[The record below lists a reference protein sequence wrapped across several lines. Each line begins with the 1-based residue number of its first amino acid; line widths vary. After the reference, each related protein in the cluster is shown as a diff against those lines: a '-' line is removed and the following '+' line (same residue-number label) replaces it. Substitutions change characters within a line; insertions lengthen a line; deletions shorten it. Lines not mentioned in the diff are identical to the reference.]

1 MIIKLKLFILKLLNI
16 GLMLRL
22 YRVSSKNKR
31 FGKKYGLTNYN
42 FLSNLV
48 REKNRLKNTSNHK
61 HIKNTNIYLNFVNMN
76 DMIRIERFSLHLL
89 GRAESFF
96 YSCCGG
102 LTFNVIST
110 FQDDEEEYE
119 VILIH
124 ASEFATNKFME
135 CIDYEKDPLDW
146 NWHQMVC
153 SVGLIETYLFAHEI
167 SHALYGH
174 ALRKNRYSNST
185 IKEYEADE
193 YAKTLLKDDFYKIKL
208 DELIKHCTNTII
220 TMYNNLLSNPK
231 IYYPK
236 TGKIQKAKRK
246 HISKFNSKI
255 IYKILEL
262 EFYDRLTPLLFPKE
276 KPATPKIML

>member
-16 GLMLRL
+16 GLTLRL
-22 YRVSSKNKR
+22 DRAISKNKR
-31 FGKKYGLTNYN
+31 FDKKYNV
-42 FLSNLV
+42 SNLKILSDMT
-48 REKNRLKNTSNHK
+48 REEKQLKNTNN
-61 HIKNTNIYLNFVNMN
+61 HIKDTNIYLNFVNMN
-76 DMIRIERFSLHLL
+76 DMIKNDRFSLHWL
-89 GRAESFF
+89 GRAEPFF

-102 LTFNVIST
+102 LTFNVISV

-124 ASEFATNKFME
+124 ASEVVANKFAE
-135 CIDYEKDPLDW
+135 YIDYEKDPLDW

-167 SHALYGH
+167 AHALCGH
-174 ALRKNRYSNST
+174 ALRTNRYSTN
-185 IKEYEADE
+185 KEFEADE
-193 YAKTLLKDDFYKIKL
+193 YAKTLLKDDFYKIEL
-208 DELIKHCTNTII
+208 DELVIHCVYTII
-220 TMYNNLLSNPK
+220 KMYNNLLSIPQ

-246 HISKFNSKI
+246 YISKFNEKI

-276 KPATPKIML
+276 KPNTPKIML